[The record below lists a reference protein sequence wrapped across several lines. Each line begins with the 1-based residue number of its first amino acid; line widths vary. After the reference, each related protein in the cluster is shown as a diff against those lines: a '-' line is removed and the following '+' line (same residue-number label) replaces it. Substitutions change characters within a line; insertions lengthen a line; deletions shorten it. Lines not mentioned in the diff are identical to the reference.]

1 MSSLLN
7 FANFQCSMS
16 DDGRVHQSFCYLRFS
31 TLHSWSK
38 NLRIM
43 GIRGIIIKMASENR
57 LCAELKRA

>member
-1 MSSLLN
+1 
-7 FANFQCSMS
+7 MS
-16 DDGRVHQSFCYLRFS
+16 DDGRVHQSFGYLRFS

-43 GIRGIIIKMASENR
+43 GIRGIIIKIPAENR